1 MMLAT
6 ETIVQVSILGY
17 LFSDLKEAGGRSQ
30 ETGGRRQ
37 ETGGRRQET
46 GDRRQETGDRRQEI
60 IFIYSPHTPHP
71 TPHTPHPTPHSP
83 HPTPHT
89 LSSHFPNS
97 QGESPI
103 VHPFC

>member
-60 IFIYSPHTPHP
+60 IFIYSPHTPDP
-71 TPHTPHPTPHSP
+71 TPSFKSEECSEIYGA
-83 HPTPHT
+83 
-89 LSSHFPNS
+89 L
-97 QGESPI
+97 EPI
-103 VHPFC
+103 CNICGL